1 MAQYTIETIGIVRT
15 CFPEKFGIPRQAA
28 LAPAAKG
35 QLILEPPYN
44 DPACIEGLDNSS
56 HIWLSFIFHENIA
69 QGWKPKV
76 RPPRLGGNQKM
87 GVFAT
92 RSPFRPNGI
101 GLSVVALESIEQ
113 THNGICLHLAGVDLV
128 DGTPIVDI
136 KPYVPYTDSV
146 VTARNSF
153 AEHTPQ
159 LSPVSF
165 TKNAQDFLSQH
176 SDTNLQDLITQV
188 LQQNPQPAYHT
199 VDPQREYKMALFNL
213 TITWRLVNGEG
224 KNVNEVLDISS

>member
-1 MAQYTIETIGIVRT
+1 MSQYTIETIGIVRT
-15 CFPEKFGIPRQAA
+15 CFPEKFGIPRQAS

-44 DPACIEGLDNSS
+44 DPACIEGLEKSS
-56 HIWLSFIFHENIA
+56 HIWLSFIFHENID

-76 RPPRLGGNQKM
+76 RPPRLGGNEKM

-92 RSPFRPNGI
+92 RSPFRPNGL

-113 THNGICLHLAGVDLV
+113 TTDGICLHLAGVDLV

-146 VTARNSF
+146 QDASNTF
-153 AEHTPQ
+153 AEQPPQ
-159 LSPVSF
+159 LSPVIF
-165 TKNAQDFLSQH
+165 TTTSQDFLSSY
-176 SDTNLQDLITQV
+176 SDANLQDLITQV
-188 LQQNPQPAYHT
+188 LQQNPQPAYHAI
-199 VDPQREYKMALFNL
+199 DPQREYKMALFNL
-213 TITWRLVNGEG
+213 TVTWRVLTINDITTA
-224 KNVNEVLDISS
+224 EVLSIS